1 METSN
6 IIPSVSFQMM
16 THTTPVLFTRFGYY
30 WWNSWSRG
38 SRTSQRSITF
48 LMVVVGNIKISKTSL
63 IYVSIKRTFPS
74 RQSGFSFQLA
84 TGNGPVMELVVQ
96 WNIILQNEVCTDH
109 STTTFWTICG
119 AGSMSRTFFGI
130 DKEDMVEVREKMEK
144 RFEDGKMAPGTRS
157 SHHFIP
163 QSALQIGHK
172 LCSENDSFV
181 DIHDL
186 KIQTRVD
193 IGDIA
198 ASSYISYMYNSL
210 WLVGLVNKVY
220 EEQDDLDVQFMH
232 PHGPWKT
239 FNWPQGGDS
248 CYFPI
253 KNIVCCTYYNL
264 WKNLQGLWWR
274 LWQNSCCVCKTSFV
288 NSCWF
293 DAVKTCYDVP
303 YK

>member
-130 DKEDMVEVREKMEK
+130 DKDMVEVREKMEK

-232 PHGPWKT
+232 PHGPRKT

>member
-1 METSN
+1 
-6 IIPSVSFQMM
+6 
-16 THTTPVLFTRFGYY
+16 
-30 WWNSWSRG
+30 
-38 SRTSQRSITF
+38 
-48 LMVVVGNIKISKTSL
+48 
-63 IYVSIKRTFPS
+63 
-74 RQSGFSFQLA
+74 
-84 TGNGPVMELVVQ
+84 
-96 WNIILQNEVCTDH
+96 
-109 STTTFWTICG
+109 
-119 AGSMSRTFFGI
+119 MSRTFFGI

-163 QSALQIGHK
+163 QSVLQIGHK

-232 PHGPWKT
+232 PPMDHGKHST
-239 FNWPQGGDS
+239 DHKVVIAAIS
-248 CYFPI
+248 
-253 KNIVCCTYYNL
+253 L
-264 WKNLQGLWWR
+264 
-274 LWQNSCCVCKTSFV
+274 
-288 NSCWF
+288 
-293 DAVKTCYDVP
+293 
-303 YK
+303 

>member
-48 LMVVVGNIKISKTSL
+48 LMVVVGTITISKTSL

-144 RFEDGKMAPGTRS
+144 RFEDGTWYKKQS
-157 SHHFIP
+157 SFHSPVSIANWT
-163 QSALQIGHK
+163 QTVQWEWLICGHPW
-172 LCSENDSFV
+172 LENSNSSWYWWHCS
-181 DIHDL
+181 
-186 KIQTRVD
+186 
-193 IGDIA
+193 
-198 ASSYISYMYNSL
+198 
-210 WLVGLVNKVY
+210 
-220 EEQDDLDVQFMH
+220 
-232 PHGPWKT
+232 
-239 FNWPQGGDS
+239 
-248 CYFPI
+248 
-253 KNIVCCTYYNL
+253 IVL
-264 WKNLQGLWWR
+264 HLLH
-274 LWQNSCCVCKTSFV
+274 V
-288 NSCWF
+288 
-293 DAVKTCYDVP
+293 
-303 YK
+303 